1 MMCCSA
7 CEEPILRVNL
17 ARTRC
22 EHELH
27 NYCIPY
33 KHPKLHCVVCTHTIT
48 EEFVLRYDENDQP
61 CHTFCKKHAQQ
72 REIKRC
78 PICGEKATQKN
89 KLTNGE
95 LEELLKKIDGL
106 DYEKRLEVY
115 KEFGFNEEE
124 CKRPEL
130 TDEDWERI
138 LQCMNPLRDEN
149 EELAIPKTSL
159 SSEKKP
165 FVIPEPKTYEPREL
179 AQGERYKPPNRSR
192 KVREHGE
199 FLKSVVPKSVKE
211 RVHDDLSL
219 FKRPI

>member
-61 CHTFCKKHAQQ
+61 CHTFCNKNARQ
-72 REIKRC
+72 RAIKRC
-78 PICGEKATQKN
+78 PLCGEKATQKN

-106 DYEKRLEVY
+106 DYEDRVEVY
-115 KEFGFNEEE
+115 KEFGFKDEEF
-124 CKRPEL
+124 KRSEL
-130 TDEDWERI
+130 SEEDWERI
-138 LQCMNPLRDEN
+138 LQCLNPLKDEN
-149 EELAIPKTSL
+149 EEFVKPTTI
-159 SSEKKP
+159 SSSKS
-165 FVIPEPKTYEPREL
+165 FVIPEPKYYEPREL
-179 AQGERYKPPNRSR
+179 AQGEKYKPPNRSR
-192 KVREHGE
+192 RARERGE
-199 FLKSVVPKSVKE
+199 FLKSAVPKSVKE